1 MRRSIRQ
8 ALWLLAITL
17 VSKPLTAAP
26 QGVAGLNVALAS
38 ALKAGDLDALMRL
51 HEKDAVFYPPG
62 ARDQKGEEAIRFKWE
77 RLLKIN
83 TIKDASFVDTT
94 YASAGD
100 LSTGWGHVRLTLQ
113 PKSGEEPITISG
125 RFSTVA
131 KRRNGKWLY
140 VFVSVGE
147 LDEILTFEHYSKAP
161 RDNKK

>member
-8 ALWLLAITL
+8 VLGLLAITL
-17 VSKPLTAAP
+17 VSGPLTAAQ

-51 HEKDAVFYPPG
+51 HDKDAVLYPPG
-62 ARDQKGEEAIRFKWE
+62 ALDQKGEEAIRFKWG
-77 RLLKIN
+77 RLLKAN

-100 LSTGWGHVRLTLQ
+100 LSAGWGHVRLTLQ

-161 RDNKK
+161 PDKKK